1 MDPAPFSLR
10 SVAASAALVA
20 LLTLPAAVDAQDER
34 SDAGV
39 QASVTRYGEF
49 DENQFGVGLKLGHR
63 LGRHLALDAEL
74 NLEPG
79 DLGGRSF
86 SSRRF
91 EALAGLRLGL
101 DLQRSG
107 AYLALRGGVSS
118 FSEAPEPFPC
128 ILIYPPPLACA
139 LAAGDTLPAFGF
151 GAGFQA
157 LVGERAVLRFEIG
170 DQMLRY
176 PGPAFAEDR
185 VIEDES
191 FWRHNLRLTAGVGW
205 RF

>member
-1 MDPAPFSLR
+1 MTTRFP
-10 SVAASAALVA
+10 SVAAGAALAA
-20 LLTLPAAVDAQDER
+20 LLTLPAAVEAQDER
-34 SDAGV
+34 SDVGV
-39 QASVTRYGEF
+39 QASFTRYGEF
-49 DENQFGVGLKLGHR
+49 DESEIGLGLKLGHR
-63 LGRHLALDAEL
+63 LARQLALDAEL

-79 DLGGRSF
+79 GLGERSF
-86 SSRRF
+86 SSNRF

-107 AYLALRGGVSS
+107 AYLTLRGGVSR
-118 FSEAPEPFPC
+118 FAAAPEPIPC
-128 ILIYPPPLACA
+128 IAIFPPPLACV
-139 LAAGDTLPAFGF
+139 LAEGKTLPAFGF

-157 LVGERAVLRFEIG
+157 LVGERAVLRLEIG

-185 VIEDES
+185 AIEDES

>member
-1 MDPAPFSLR
+1 MTIRALRAAQITAFAVSLW
-10 SVAASAALVA
+10 SLPPASAA
-20 LLTLPAAVDAQDER
+20 QDRR

-39 QASVTRYGEF
+39 QASFMRYGEF
-49 DENQFGVGLKLGHR
+49 EQSQVGMGLRIGHR
-63 LGRHLALDAEL
+63 LGRRVALDAEL
-74 NLEPG
+74 NFEPG
-79 DLGGRSF
+79 DLGGVAF
-86 SSRRF
+86 SASRL

-107 AYLALRGGVSS
+107 AYLTLRGGVSS
-118 FSEAPEPFPC
+118 FAAAPEPIPC
-128 ILIYPPPLACA
+128 IAIFPPPLGCV
-139 LAAGDTLPAFGF
+139 LAEGESLPAFGF

-157 LVGERAVLRFEIG
+157 FVGERAVLRFEIG

-176 PGPAFAEDR
+176 PGPAFAKDR
-185 VIEDES
+185 VVEDDS